1 MAFINLE
8 EVEQFATIE
17 PRPAQADLFFG
28 SSTARQNRPS
38 RESTHVATIVFHRVS
53 SDLEVFRVR

>member
-38 RESTHVATIVFHRVS
+38 RESTHVETIVFHRVS